1 MFETVTVTAVEVVV
15 FPAASRATAVSV
27 WLALVAVVV
36 SHVTVYG
43 AVVTSA
49 PRFAPSSL
57 NCTPATPTLSLAL
70 AVTEMLPV
78 TVVPGAGA
86 VTDTVGAVLSFDAVT
101 TTAVEV
107 VLLPARSRA
116 IAVSVCVPF
125 VAPLL
130 AQVTE

>member
-1 MFETVTVTAVEVVV
+1 M
-15 FPAASRATAVSV
+15 
-27 WLALVAVVV
+27 
-36 SHVTVYG
+36 TVYG

-78 TVVPGAGA
+78 TVAPGAGA